1 MFVSI
6 LFVTNGTSVPLF
18 QMHCVGMFIQSR
30 SSMCFIGT
38 KFTFEFPYIIMNEFD
53 VIVKALFLTESLVTS
68 IASQIFDAAHL
79 TRSKRFTVC
88 VSLGMNCS
96 TDDKQRNDNLLANFR
111 RLELV
116 AGWSSIRVHHLD
128 GLSTRP

>member
-6 LFVTNGTSVPLF
+6 LFVTNGTFVPLF

-68 IASQIFDAAHL
+68 IASQIFDTHL
-79 TRSKRFTVC
+79 TRSKVELC
-88 VSLGMNCS
+88 VSLGMNCP
-96 TDDKQRNDNLLANFR
+96 TDDKKRNSNL
-111 RLELV
+111 EGTV
-116 AGWSSIRVHHLD
+116 AG
-128 GLSTRP
+128 